1 MEPGTDSILSTALP
15 GLEAVPI
22 IGIMRGMPAASIVD
36 IASAAVENG
45 IRVLEVTL
53 DSDEALSQISR
64 IAGAL
69 PQVTVGAGSVLRSD
83 RVERIADCG
92 GRFIV
97 APIVDEATVEAALAS
112 GMAAIPGAAT
122 PTEIDRAVRIG
133 ATAVKVF
140 PVSQLGGVGFVR
152 AIGSPLGHPRL
163 IPTGG
168 ITASVANS
176 YLEAGAVAVG
186 AGSDLFSAEG
196 FATGGVTEIGA
207 RARTW
212 VKAVT

>member
-1 MEPGTDSILSTALP
+1 MDPVPDSILATALP

-22 IGIMRGMPAASIVD
+22 IGILRGMPAASIIDV
-36 IASAAVENG
+36 ASAAVENG

-97 APIVDEATVEAALAS
+97 APIVDEATVEAALAR
-112 GMAAIPGAAT
+112 GMAAVPGAAT

-133 ATAVKVF
+133 ATAVKLF
-140 PVSQLGGVGFVR
+140 PVSQLGGVAFVK
-152 AIGSPLGHPRL
+152 AIRSPLGHPPL
-163 IPTGG
+163 VPTGG
-168 ITASVANS
+168 ITASVAES
-176 YLEAGAVAVG
+176 YLEAGAAAVG
-186 AGSDLFSAEG
+186 AGSDLFSVEG
-196 FATGGVTEIGA
+196 FAMGGVAEIAA
-207 RARTW
+207 RARSW
-212 VKAVT
+212 AEAVT